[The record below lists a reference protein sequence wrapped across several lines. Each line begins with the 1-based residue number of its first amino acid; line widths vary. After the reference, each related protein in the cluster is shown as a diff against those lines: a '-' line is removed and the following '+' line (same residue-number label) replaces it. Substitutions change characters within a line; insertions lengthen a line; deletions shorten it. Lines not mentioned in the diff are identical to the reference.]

1 MGFLCVAGILTR
13 QVGFESKGLELDL
26 QKTAADYS
34 FDPSEQ
40 AGKNLAIWGRMD
52 CGPIRR
58 FVFFWCVFFLVIL
71 LRGILCL
78 DPPKNHYESLNTCF

>member
-1 MGFLCVAGILTR
+1 MFLCHDSPVTR

-40 AGKNLAIWGRMD
+40 AGALGEDISAMIEELQNRRNLGGAD
-52 CGPIRR
+52 
-58 FVFFWCVFFLVIL
+58 
-71 LRGILCL
+71 
-78 DPPKNHYESLNTCF
+78 